1 MATTTATTN
10 PLTTAA
16 TAVDPLVGKK
26 TGTTSSL
33 SPWAGPYVTEMLGR
47 GQALAGMPFQEYTGP
62 LTPGQS
68 SLQGQAFQGLAGLTT
83 PTQFGQ
89 ATAATNTA
97 MQGLQSAQGSTFG
110 APQAQQY
117 MSPYLQ
123 ASLDPQLAEARRQA
137 EIQRIANAGRLTKAG
152 AFGGSR
158 QAVMES
164 EGDRNLLRNMADI
177 TGRGYQT
184 AYEQGRNQ
192 YNTEQNL
199 GLQNLQQQMA
209 GGRQY
214 ADLGTAEQS
223 SGLRNLEAQMGGGG
237 VQRDISQQ
245 GMAADYAQF
254 KEQRDFPYKQVQ
266 YMQSLLQG
274 LPIETQSMTY
284 QEPSTLSSTL
294 GSAGGIMSL
303 YNTLFPGS

>member
-1 MATTTATTN
+1 
-10 PLTTAA
+10 
-16 TAVDPLVGKK
+16 
-26 TGTTSSL
+26 
-33 SPWAGPYVTEMLGR
+33 
-47 GQALAGMPFQEYTGP
+47 
-62 LTPGQS
+62 
-68 SLQGQAFQGLAGLTT
+68 
-83 PTQFGQ
+83 
-89 ATAATNTA
+89 
-97 MQGLQSAQGSTFG
+97 
-110 APQAQQY
+110 
-117 MSPYLQ
+117 
-123 ASLDPQLAEARRQA
+123 
-137 EIQRIANAGRLTKAG
+137 
-152 AFGGSR
+152 
-158 QAVMES
+158 
-164 EGDRNLLRNMADI
+164 MADI

-223 SGLRNLEAQMGGGG
+223 SGLRNLEAQMGGGN